1 MKKKILSLILSM
13 VVIVGAMPVMNLL
26 TVSAAGGTSY
36 LADDFEAFTVGDVFV
51 NSAVTESNLSTYE
64 KTFTNI
70 TDNSNINN
78 WKIGRDVKAEIVNV
92 TGMDGDTSNKAMK
105 LSLWRGGGIGAGTTH
120 PVRFGHT
127 KGTAPSS
134 GTLVTEMKIYY
145 PGGEDKGFFRF
156 MMGEMFLAE
165 NVLRQQKSSGAHI
178 GDLKKGA
185 WNKITL
191 VTNIVGSSKKTVY
204 YINDKVVSYNELD
217 YAYSYNYT
225 FRFEVAGTKDITKE
239 YLIIDDVNWYYSPSA
254 TTVSSTFPAVDAT
267 EVSRAAKPTF
277 TFNEKLLD
285 WEYNSAASAVINNV
299 TDGTTVGATLSQSAD
314 DKTLTVTPATTLDY
328 GKEYSVSLIGVK
340 DMYDAAV
347 TVAPITFTTK
357 EQSKFD
363 VSEPTFTNEKLFTG
377 IAGTR
382 ITKLESGTISCSYSV
397 TNNDTSAK
405 PVLMLVVLK
414 ENDVLKNFQFKT
426 VTLATGETAE
436 FNGGFVVGD
445 AANTVIEIYTWDSL
459 VGMNPL
465 GAMYHIDADGI
476 DSTEE

>member
-13 VVIVGAMPVMNLL
+13 VLIVGAMPVMNLL
-26 TVSAAGGTSY
+26 TVSAAGGSSY

-64 KTFTNI
+64 KKFTNI

-78 WKIGRDVKAEIVNV
+78 WYIGRDVKAEIVNV

-105 LSLWRGGGIGAGTTH
+105 LSLWRGGGIGAGNTH
-120 PVRFGHT
+120 PVRFGHM

-145 PGGEDKGFFRF
+145 PGGEDKGFYRF

-165 NVLRQQKSSGAHI
+165 NSLRQQKSNGAHI

-217 YAYSYNYT
+217 YAYNYNYT
-225 FRFEVAGTKDITKE
+225 FRFEVAGTQDITKE

-254 TTVSSTFPAVDAT
+254 TTVSSTFPAIDAT
-267 EVSRAAKPTF
+267 EVSRATKPTF

-285 WEYNSAASAVINNV
+285 WEYNSAATAVITNT
-299 TDGTTVGATLSQSAD
+299 TDSTTVEATLSQSAD
-314 DKTLTVTPATTLDY
+314 GKTLTVTPAANLDY
-328 GKEYSVSLIGVK
+328 GKTYSVALSGVK

-347 TVAPITFTTK
+347 TVAPITFTTMSAPKYDLTAPVFTK
-357 EQSKFD
+357 E
-363 VSEPTFTNEKLFTG
+363 NLFTTTP
-377 IAGTR
+377 GTT
-382 ITKLESGTISCSYSV
+382 ITRLENGAISCSYSI
-397 TNNDTSAK
+397 TNNEATEK

-414 ENDVLKNFQFKT
+414 ENDLLKSFQFKT
-426 VTLATGETAE
+426 ANVASGDSLT
-436 FNGGFVVGD
+436 FNGGFSVGD
-445 AANTVIEIYTWDSL
+445 AANSVIECYTWDSL
-459 VGMNPL
+459 TSMKPL
-465 GAMYHIDADGI
+465 GAEYYIDAAGQG
-476 DSTEE
+476 SSAQ